1 MLGTIVAFQGSRLP
15 REATARSEAPES
27 AKATGNSYPLC
38 LPPPRQ
44 SSTLLRIW
52 QYANREAKS
61 WGARRGGGPSGWK
74 GAAAGA
80 GVHPPAGAG
89 AASRD
94 NWGSGC
100 LREGAKSYVK
110 RLRPDRGSVS
120 YVVIIGALVLFLWSE
135 RLRLILTKRI
145 GLRYA

>member
-1 MLGTIVAFQGSRLP
+1 MDPVAGIVDGWLRADLEQPVKQRHTAHRVWRRLVDEHGFNGAEP
-15 REATARSEAPES
+15 TVRRWVRER
-27 AKATGNSYPLC
+27 KMRL
-38 LPPPRQ
+38 
-44 SSTLLRIW
+44 
-52 QYANREAKS
+52 KS